1 MHSGKSVEWL
11 RQQSLL
17 ARRLSQAQL
26 DPALQRR
33 LGKLADE
40 YDAEAERRAVLPL
53 SDLSSE
59 SQAS

>member
-26 DPALQRR
+26 DLEMQRR
-33 LGKLADE
+33 LVAIAEE